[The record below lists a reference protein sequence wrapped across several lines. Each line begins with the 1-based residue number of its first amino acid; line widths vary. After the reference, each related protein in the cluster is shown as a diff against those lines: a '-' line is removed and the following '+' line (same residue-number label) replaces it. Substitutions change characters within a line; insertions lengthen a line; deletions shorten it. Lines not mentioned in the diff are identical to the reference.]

1 MSYFTFLSVKVSAG
15 RSQPLHLGAVSAW
28 ACRLRK
34 LEGRGSFSSQVW
46 RAALFKSNGLNR
58 KGHSEP
64 GLTWPLFRMLY
75 PLQTDFP
82 AVISNHILEESLM
95 VPFRLVML
103 IADASV
109 SATWRKTPSQA
120 KDILYSIS
128 HFTSMLG
135 NIFPLRKGI
144 RCFIFWESYKTTQFF
159 PRPALPSVN
168 ANNCLRFPHQGYAKI
183 YGPCGYWRTAQ
194 NQSRSLDSPQSFKN
208 VDSIKDNSKQVN
220 E

>member
-1 MSYFTFLSVKVSAG
+1 MLCLPE
-15 RSQPLHLGAVSAW
+15 RAW
-28 ACRLRK
+28 LRK
-34 LEGRGSFSSQVW
+34 LEGRGSSPAKCGVLHFSRVM
-46 RAALFKSNGLNR
+46 GLNR
-58 KGHSEP
+58 RGHSKP

-144 RCFIFWESYKTTQFF
+144 RCFIFWESYKNNQFF
-159 PRPALPSVN
+159 PALPSVN
-168 ANNCLRFPHQGYAKI
+168 ANNCLRFHSGLCAKKC
-183 YGPCGYWRTAQ
+183 GPWDIGELHRTNPGA
-194 NQSRSLDSPQSFKN
+194 
-208 VDSIKDNSKQVN
+208 
-220 E
+220 